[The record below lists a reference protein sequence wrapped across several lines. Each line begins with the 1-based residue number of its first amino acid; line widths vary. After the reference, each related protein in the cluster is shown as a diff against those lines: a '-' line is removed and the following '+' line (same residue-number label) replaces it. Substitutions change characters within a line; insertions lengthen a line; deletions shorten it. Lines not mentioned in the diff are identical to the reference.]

1 MRKAI
6 HKVYDKAGIK
16 SQRTRNI
23 AKHVGF
29 SFLYKGGSIIANFL
43 LVPLTIKFLD
53 TENYGIWLTLSS
65 FIAWFS
71 FFDIGLGNG
80 LRNKFAEAK
89 AKGDMRLAQAY
100 VSSAYFTIGAVSL
113 GLMIVFLGLNF
124 IIDWTKVFNA
134 DVSLQRDLGLLMPIV
149 FSFFCLQLVTKLV
162 TTIYTAD
169 QNHSMQGKINFF
181 TQAGSLLAIWLMTLS
196 TKSSLLLFGIVF
208 SALPVFILLALNIFA
223 FNGIYKNYKP
233 KMTLWRSEY
242 LRSIF
247 GLGFVFFIV
256 QISGIVLYSTDNII
270 ISNLF
275 TPADVV
281 PYNIAH
287 KYFSISIIGFNIIAA
302 PYWSSI
308 TEAYHKNEF
317 DWILKAMKNLKK
329 IVYVFATAILGMVLL
344 SDIFYEFWI
353 NSKVLVSHAVTLLIA
368 LFFILS
374 LYVTP
379 YTIFLNGTGKIRLQA
394 LQGVIMAIVNIPLSL
409 LLAKVFDLG
418 VPGVILS
425 TVICF
430 IPSVILS
437 QLQYQKII
445 TGKAKSIWNS

>member
-1 MRKAI
+1 M
-6 HKVYDKAGIK
+6 
-16 SQRTRNI
+16 
-23 AKHVGF
+23 
-29 SFLYKGGSIIANFL
+29 ANFL

-134 DVSLQRDLGLLMPIV
+134 NESLQKDLGLLMPIV
-149 FSFFCLQLVTKLV
+149 FSFFCLQLVTKLI

-181 TQAGSLLAIWLMTLS
+181 TQAGSLLAIWLMTL
-196 TKSSLLLFGIVF
+196 TAKSSLLLFGIVF

-223 FNGIYKNYKP
+223 FKGIYKNYKP
-233 KMTLWRSEY
+233 KIILWRREY

-256 QISGIVLYSTDNII
+256 QISGIVLYSTDNVI

-317 DWILKAMKNLKK
+317 DWILKAMKSLKK

-344 SDIFYEFWI
+344 SDTFYEFWL
-353 NSKVLVSHAVTLLIA
+353 NSKVSVSHPVTFLIA
-368 LFFILS
+368 LFFVLS

-394 LQGVIMAIVNIPLSL
+394 LQGVIMAIINIPLSL

-425 TVICF
+425 TLICF
-430 IPSVILS
+430 MPSVILS